1 MTPKNRP
8 LIFMMEN
15 WDNKLIGL
23 IRDKL
28 KELFGFDLV
37 VMATENDLVEKAPAL
52 FDAQEG
58 AMILKTNFGRGV
70 NVKFGVPAE
79 VIVISNGGK
88 LSIDDVTQMVG
99 RSDRRQGLQRGR
111 VYVVT
116 GVPTTSRTLGA
127 EAYLISKAQPLVT
140 DDGGNIASVLFK
152 KMPAIVN
159 KEFRRKVY
167 E

>member
-1 MTPKNRP
+1 MTPRNRP
-8 LIFMMEN
+8 LIFMMEI
-15 WDNKLIGL
+15 WDSKLIKL
-23 IRDKL
+23 ISEKL
-28 KELFGFDLV
+28 RELFGFDLI

-58 AMILKTNFGRGV
+58 AMILKTTFGRGV

-116 GVPTTSRTLGA
+116 GVPTTSRT
-127 EAYLISKAQPLVT
+127 
-140 DDGGNIASVLFK
+140 
-152 KMPAIVN
+152 
-159 KEFRRKVY
+159 
-167 E
+167 

>member
-1 MTPKNRP
+1 MTPRNRP
-8 LIFMMEN
+8 LIFMMET
-15 WDNKLIGL
+15 WDNRLIGS

-28 KELFGFDLV
+28 KELFGFDLI
-37 VMATENDLVEKAPAL
+37 VMATENDLVERAPAL

-58 AMILKTNFGRGV
+58 AMVLKTTFGRGV
-70 NVKFGVPAE
+70 NVKFGVPVE

-116 GVPTTSRTLGA
+116 GVPTASRT
-127 EAYLISKAQPLVT
+127 
-140 DDGGNIASVLFK
+140 
-152 KMPAIVN
+152 
-159 KEFRRKVY
+159 
-167 E
+167 